1 MYEVLLLFFF
11 LQPTTKR
18 AQNLADS
25 SIFSAT
31 QSYRMITLPEVEIA
45 SEEIPVILS
54 IGSGNGRS
62 CAVPG

>member
-1 MYEVLLLFFF
+1 MFF

-18 AQNLADS
+18 AQNLADR

-31 QSYRMITLPEVEIA
+31 QSYKMIILPEVEIA
-45 SEEIPVILS
+45 SGEIPVILS

>member
-1 MYEVLLLFFF
+1 MFF

-18 AQNLADS
+18 AQNLADR

-31 QSYRMITLPEVEIA
+31 QSYKKIILPEVEIA
-45 SEEIPVILS
+45 SDEIPVILS

>member
-1 MYEVLLLFFF
+1 MYEVLLCFF

-18 AQNLADS
+18 AQNLADRA
-25 SIFSAT
+25 IFSAT
-31 QSYRMITLPEVEIA
+31 QSYKMIILPEVEIA
-45 SEEIPVILS
+45 SGEIPVILS